1 MEKILLHLLGQ
12 VLTALIGNVSIT
24 VGYHS
29 SLRVAGI
36 SLDSFNV
43 AIADLEL
50 DRCTEMPEAVK
61 DNRRKPGFLNKG
73 F

>member
-12 VLTALIGNVSIT
+12 VLTALIGDVSIT

-43 AIADLEL
+43 AVADLEL
-50 DRCTEMPEAVK
+50 ERCTEMPEAVK
-61 DNRRKPGFLNKG
+61 ANRRKPGF
-73 F
+73 